1 MKVPALLPVRQ
12 TAALAALLAG
22 VFFAQSVPAQDA
34 SSGDPTP
41 VQELAARVDANTT
54 AIRQS
59 TESASTA
66 LAATKRDLEERID
79 RQGATLARSVG
90 EVHRSLR
97 LASVAGVVAS
107 LVAAAMALL
116 VFLRIPHILGAIG
129 QIPNAPASPQ
139 SSGNGSNPGL
149 SAALARIE
157 DRMSVLSR
165 AAPQKNTEAP
175 SPAVPREL
183 LERLAAIEAAVQ
195 NLAATRAAPAASG
208 SADDAFWPTSVRASE
223 NYPAW
228 KTSLS
233 KSLAAGR
240 PEALRLASSLLA
252 FCGQP
257 QRREGDVERHAA
269 FVNELSANLYA
280 WLYAQDGVPEAD
292 RLDPV
297 SAILRAVKDD
307 AAAHYPGLE
316 IRAIFPNERLNTD
329 TMEKVDS
336 GNRMSVARPLS
347 WLVADKSSGKE
358 RILYRAKVTTG

>member
-22 VFFAQSVPAQDA
+22 AFFAQSLPAQDA

-41 VQELAARVDANTT
+41 VQELVARVDANTT
-54 AIRQS
+54 AIRQGTDS
-59 TESASTA
+59 TSTA

-79 RQGATLARSVG
+79 RQGVTLARSVADL
-90 EVHRSLR
+90 HRSVR
-97 LASVAGVVAS
+97 LASVAGIVAS
-107 LVAAAMALL
+107 LVMAGLLLL
-116 VFLRIPHILGAIG
+116 VLLRIPHILAAIG

-139 SSGNGSNPGL
+139 PSGNGSNPGL

-157 DRMSVLSR
+157 DRMGVLSR
-165 AAPQKNTEAP
+165 AVPQKTVEAP
-175 SPAVPREL
+175 SPSVPREL
-183 LERLAAIEAAVQ
+183 LERLAAIETAVQ

-208 SADDAFWPTSVRASE
+208 AADDAFWPAIVRASE

-228 KTSLS
+228 KSNLA

-240 PEALRLASSLLA
+240 PEALRLASALLA
-252 FCGQP
+252 FCSLP
-257 QRREGDVERHAA
+257 QRREGDADHHAA
-269 FVNELSANLYA
+269 FLAELSANLYS
-280 WLYAQDGVPEAD
+280 WLYALDGVPEAD

-307 AAAHYPGLE
+307 AAVHYPGLE

-358 RILYRAKVTTG
+358 RILFRAKVTTG

>member
-1 MKVPALLPVRQ
+1 VKVPALLPVRR
-12 TAALAALLAG
+12 TAALAALLAAG
-22 VFFAQSVPAQDA
+22 LCVPLLADDV
-34 SSGDPTP
+34 SNGDPSP
-41 VQELAARVDANTT
+41 VEALTARVDANTT
-54 AIRQS
+54 AIRQG

-90 EVHRSLR
+90 EVHRTLR
-97 LASVAGVVAS
+97 LASVASVVAS

-129 QIPNAPASPQ
+129 QIPSAPASPQ
-139 SSGNGSNPGL
+139 SSVNGSSPGI

-157 DRMSVLSR
+157 DRMGVLSR
-165 AAPQKNTEAP
+165 AAPQKNAEAP
-175 SPAVPREL
+175 SPAVPKEL

-195 NLAATRAAPAASG
+195 NLAAARSTHSSNGA
-208 SADDAFWPTSVRASE
+208 ADDAFWPAGVRASE

-228 KTSLS
+228 RKSLS
-233 KSLAAGR
+233 KSLAAGK
-240 PEALRLASSLLA
+240 PEAMRLASSLLA

-257 QRREGDVERHAA
+257 QRREGDADHHAA
-269 FVNELSANLYA
+269 FLHELSVNLYA
-280 WLYAQDGVPEAD
+280 WLYAQDDVPAAD

-307 AAAHYPGLE
+307 AGAHYPGLE

-358 RILYRAKVTTG
+358 RILFRAKVTTG